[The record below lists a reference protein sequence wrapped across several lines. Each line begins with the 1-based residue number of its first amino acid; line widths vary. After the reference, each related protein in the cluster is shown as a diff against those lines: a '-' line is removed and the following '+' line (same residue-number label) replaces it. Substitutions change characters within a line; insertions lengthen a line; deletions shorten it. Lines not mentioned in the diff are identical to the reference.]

1 MRKRKERDEEVE
13 GKMEGWIRMARFLLV
28 LLFNL
33 PPYSTVRAEACR
45 RRLPSLS
52 SYRQASAKLQEVRL
66 FPRHSSITSRKMHR
80 KVSQPSWANIPS
92 QKGQLLSFHLI
103 PLNPPFSI
111 SLPSCSPRLLV
122 LSSLVTDISVLSR
135 RPFQIHRFRP
145 DHEEQRLQSHRR
157 QPIPSGHRLP
167 PHSAR
172 PQPRG
177 STRTSLQA

>member
-1 MRKRKERDEEVE
+1 
-13 GKMEGWIRMARFLLV
+13 MEGWIRMARFLLV

-80 KVSQPSWANIPS
+80 KVSQPSWAKIPS

-111 SLPSCSPRLLV
+111 SLPFPALLV
-122 LSSLVTDISVLSR
+122 FLSYQVSSLIFPSSVVVRFKSIGSAPIMKNNVFKVTAGNRFQAVIVFLRTQLGLNHADPLVRLSK
-135 RPFQIHRFRP
+135 P
-145 DHEEQRLQSHRR
+145 DWD
-157 QPIPSGHRLP
+157 
-167 PHSAR
+167 
-172 PQPRG
+172 G
-177 STRTSLQA
+177 S

>member
-1 MRKRKERDEEVE
+1 MEEGDERRRRGSRWTFGGGQRGRSYFLQLDRMRKRKERDEEVE

-111 SLPSCSPRLLV
+111 SLPFL
-122 LSSLVTDISVLSR
+122 LSSSSCPIKSR
-135 RPFQIHRFRP
+135 H
-145 DHEEQRLQSHRR
+145 
-157 QPIPSGHRLP
+157 
-167 PHSAR
+167 
-172 PQPRG
+172 
-177 STRTSLQA
+177 